1 MLDVLRKRKRSWI
14 ITFLLGLIIVV
25 FIAFY
30 GGNKLGD
37 EPSQDVAE
45 VNGELIT
52 QREFAIHYQRA
63 LERYRDMLKG
73 SLTPELERSLNLR
86 GTLLE
91 ELIQKKLVLQE
102 ARSLGLA
109 TTDEDLVI
117 AISQVPDFQV
127 NGRFNKDR
135 YLQLLRANRI
145 SPAQFEEEQREQLT
159 IQRLYSIILDGV
171 QVTEREVRD
180 RYQVEQERINL
191 NFIRLPLTNYLAEA
205 TATEEE
211 IKKFYER
218 SKETLKEP
226 LKVQVEYVSYP
237 FERFSS
243 AVQISDNEIEDYYQA
258 NREAKFRHPREAK
271 ARYILVRAG
280 ADANQKAEARTRANR
295 ILTEARGGK
304 DFAQLA
310 KKESDDSTAAK
321 GGEIGWLTQ
330 AQLPAPLD
338 KAVFSLAKGEIS
350 NVIETPT
357 GFHIV
362 KVDDIRE
369 EKTESL
375 KDARP
380 EITRTLKAEKSKRE
394 AAKIADLSR
403 EKALAGSDFGKI
415 AQESGASV
423 AVTRPFSSGEVLP
436 EIGQAPDF
444 YKTALSLRSNEVS
457 PVIEGTNAY
466 YLLRIKQRTEPT
478 VPPLDTVRPKIEKTL
493 KESKAHEALLQKAKS
508 LLDQL
513 RKEKDMAK
521 VAQQNNLKL
530 EETGWFL
537 RNASQLPKIGEL
549 SEARAGGI
557 ALSAQKP
564 LPDKIYTQNDAAYI
578 IAFKGSQG
586 ADMERFAKEKELL
599 TNQALAESR
608 QQVLQKFVEN
618 LKTKA
623 QIQVHPGSLQES

>member
-14 ITFLLGLIIVV
+14 ITFLLGLIIIV

-37 EPSQDVAE
+37 ERSQDVAE

-73 SLTPELERSLNLR
+73 SLTPELEKSLNLR

-109 TTDEDLVI
+109 TTDEDLII

-180 RYQVEQERINL
+180 RYQVEQEGINL
-191 NFIRLPLTNYLAEA
+191 NFIRLPLTNYLTEA
-205 TATEEE
+205 KATEEE
-211 IKKFYER
+211 IQKFYER

-243 AVQISDNEIEDYYQA
+243 AVQISDNEIEEYYQA
-258 NREAKFRHPREAK
+258 NREAKFRHPKEAK
-271 ARYILVRAG
+271 ARYILVRPG
-280 ADANQKAEARTRANR
+280 ADAKQKAEARTRANR

-310 KKESDDSTAAK
+310 KKESADSTSAK
-321 GGEIGWLTQ
+321 GGEIGWVTQ

-350 NVIETPT
+350 DVIETPT

-362 KVDDIRE
+362 KVEDIRE
-369 EKTESL
+369 EKTETL
-375 KDARP
+375 KDARA
-380 EITRTLKAEKSKRE
+380 EIMRTLKAEKSKRE
-394 AAKIADLSR
+394 AAKIADLTR
-403 EKALAGSDFGKI
+403 EKALAGSDFAKI

-444 YKTALSLRSNEVS
+444 YKTALSLKSNDVS

-478 VPPLDTVRPKIEKTL
+478 VPPLETVRPKIERTL
-493 KESKAHEALLQKAKS
+493 KESKAHEAMLQKARS

-513 RKEKDMAK
+513 KKERDIAK

-564 LPDKIYTQNDAAYI
+564 FPDKIYTQNDAAYL

-586 ADMERFAKEKELL
+586 ADMERFTKEKELL

-608 QQVLQKFVEN
+608 QQVLQKFMEN